1 MDVNNT
7 VNKNNPELLRYLDK
21 TIEIITIKLRR
32 DGEIKVGLNI
42 YSSLTQLLEIR
53 SIHSIKLELLLFLDH
68 FE

>member
-7 VNKNNPELLRYLDK
+7 ANKNNPELLRYLDK

-53 SIHSIKLELLLFLDH
+53 SIHSIKLELPLFLDH